1 MYIVLIIFF
10 ISLIGISAMIGK
22 KLILLK
28 NGKIEHT
35 ERVLFDIPNLDQV
48 KNVTVKN
55 SKRYGYVILV
65 ETIRFY
71 VRASILI
78 KYIYFKTKKKIK
90 EIYHRY
96 FPQKIKENK
105 EKEVSKFLRMV
116 SDYKNKIKNIKDK
129 IIEEENNY

>member
-1 MYIVLIIFF
+1 
-10 ISLIGISAMIGK
+10 MIGK

-28 NGKIEHT
+28 NGKIEHI

-96 FPQKIKENK
+96 FPHKIKENK

>member
-28 NGKIEHT
+28 NGKIEHI

-96 FPQKIKENK
+96 FPHKIKENK

>member
-1 MYIVLIIFF
+1 
-10 ISLIGISAMIGK
+10 MIGK

-28 NGKIEHT
+28 NGKIEHI

-96 FPQKIKENK
+96 FPHKIKENK

-116 SDYKNKIKNIKDK
+116 SDYKNKIKNHIENSSLAKIKAETK
-129 IIEEENNY
+129 MILSGKK